1 MSSQTTRGT
10 RSSMTESL
18 ALHLNGGALSLETL
32 ARAARGSAVITVDA
46 EAMSRVS
53 AAHTFAADLSTRR
66 DVYGITTGVGAN
78 RLITVDERSS
88 TGHGLRLLRSHAV
101 GFGPVEEHA
110 VARAT
115 MLVRLNQLLNGGS
128 STSPEVVQ
136 ALADALTAGAL
147 PTVHRYGTIGTGD
160 LAPLAEIALTLAG
173 DRPWLAGGPAPV
185 RFEATDAL
193 AFISSNALTVA
204 IAALACVDLEVLG
217 RASCVVAALSFSAL
231 QGSVEAYAE
240 EVHRPR
246 PLAGAM
252 RIAATM
258 RRLVSEAGSVGP
270 PRRIQDPFGLRAL
283 PQVHGPALDALG
295 VLEQIVTWEINSAVE
310 NPLVSVEQ
318 ATVFHHGQFYT
329 ASVASALDAVRA
341 TLHPVLALS
350 VARLTALEEP
360 ALTGLT
366 PFLSE
371 GPAGSSGT
379 MVLEYV
385 AHDVLAECRLASA
398 PVSLAGAVLSR
409 GLEEHAS
416 FSAQAARATALVC
429 SLAPVVLAC
438 ELVCAVRALRTAPE
452 RLTSPPMRAA
462 FNLAAAVIDGD
473 AADRPLGGDLEQ
485 AITVLPALAALAEQ

>member
-1 MSSQTTRGT
+1 MSSQAARGP
-10 RSSMTESL
+10 RSSVTGSIDL
-18 ALHLNGGALSLETL
+18 QLNGGALSLKTL
-32 ARAARGSAVITVDA
+32 ARVARGSVVITLDA

-78 RLITVDERSS
+78 RLITLDQRSG

-128 STSPEVVQ
+128 STSPYVVQ
-136 ALADALTAGAL
+136 ALADALNAGAL

-204 IAALACVDLEVLG
+204 VAALACVDLEMLAQ
-217 RASCVVAALSFSAL
+217 ASCVIAALSFSAL

-252 RIAATM
+252 TIAATM
-258 RRLVSEAGSVGP
+258 RRLVSTTASERP

-283 PQVHGPALDALG
+283 PQVHGPALDALR

-310 NPLVSVEQ
+310 NPL
-318 ATVFHHGQFYT
+318 
-329 ASVASALDAVRA
+329 VRA

-366 PFLSE
+366 PFLSD

-416 FSAQAARATALVC
+416 FSAQAARATAVVC
-429 SLAPVVLAC
+429 GLAPVVLAC
-438 ELVCAVRALRTAPE
+438 ELVCALRALRAAPE
-452 RLTSPPMRAA
+452 RLTSAPVRAA
-462 FNLAAAVIDGD
+462 FDLAAAVIDGD
-473 AADRPLGGDLEQ
+473 ATDRPLGGDLEQ
-485 AITVLPALAALAEQ
+485 AITVLPALAEV